1 MAPDAAS
8 HVPTSIVLE
17 NLLRK
22 APSDHV
28 TLAWLLGELRERSFG
43 FVMLVMALVA
53 LIPGGSTFVGFL
65 LAYPAIQMIMA
76 RPGPTLPEFIA
87 RRRVSTA
94 RIAAVVRRTTAVLKR
109 IERFIRPRWRT
120 PFEATKRVVGV
131 VVLLLAPTL
140 IWPFP
145 FSHIIPALVVGMLSL
160 AYLEEDGVLLC
171 LALGAALLSLAI
183 TAATVWAG
191 IRVVDLL

>member
-1 MAPDAAS
+1 M
-8 HVPTSIVLE
+8 LE

>member
-1 MAPDAAS
+1 VVIGEAS
-8 HVPTSIVLE
+8 HVPTSIVIE
-17 NLLRK
+17 TLLRK
-22 APSDHV
+22 APGEFV
-28 TLAWLLGELRERSFG
+28 TLAWLIGELRERSFG
-43 FVMLVMALVA
+43 IVMLVMALVA

-65 LAYPAIQMIMA
+65 LAYPAIQMILA
-76 RPGPTLPEFIA
+76 RPGPTLPRAIA
-87 RRRVSTA
+87 ERRVATA
-94 RIAAVVRRTTAVLKR
+94 RVAGVFRRATPVLKWL
-109 IERFIRPRWRT
+109 ERFVRPRWQT

-131 VVLLLAPTL
+131 VVLALAPTL

-145 FSHIIPALVVGMLSL
+145 FSHVIPSLVIGLLSL

-171 LALGAALLSLAI
+171 VALAAAVLSLAI